1 MKFINSFYT
10 ITLVSLLV
18 IAYGSVATGDNHVV
32 ERYPV
37 KINGISFSNNV
48 ATNILFFYNY
58 DKSSTGTG
66 IRAYDNI
73 QKKEFML
80 SKIEEN
86 MDVSIRDNELLS
98 VVSDLYKNLF
108 EKKNADYK
116 HSEMGGMSCISGNV
130 ELDKKL
136 TNIKICVNNGK
147 VSCFE
152 FEMEE

>member
-1 MKFINSFYT
+1 MKFINSFCT
-10 ITLVSLLV
+10 IPLVLLLV
-18 IAYGSVATGDNHVV
+18 AAYGSVATGDNHVV

-37 KINGISFSNNV
+37 KINGIPFSNNV

-58 DKSSTGTG
+58 NNGNG
-66 IRAYDNI
+66 IRAYDNV

-136 TNIKICVNNGK
+136 TNIKICVNNEK